1 MLSLHA
7 IHRRERRGD
16 YRIGGRGDR
25 FMNQHPMR
33 VPLLVG
39 NKKRCK
45 YVFSSHFKNRCTTR
59 EDNFQWITLWV
70 HGNVT
75 FCEFSVFPEYNT
87 ED

>member
-16 YRIGGRGDR
+16 YRVGGRGDR

-39 NKKRCK
+39 NKKGANMCSLPTLKIDAQRGK
-45 YVFSSHFKNRCTTR
+45 TISSGSPSGYTAMSLSASF
-59 EDNFQWITLWV
+59 L
-70 HGNVT
+70 
-75 FCEFSVFPEYNT
+75 FPEYF
-87 ED
+87 